1 MKVED
6 IFEAGAQELVDV
18 GENVFEDH
26 LIDLPDHVTV
36 HEGEIENA
44 GVLRIGELHFHREQ
58 PLSDRSVLAWVRE
71 GIPCLMK
78 TAKLMKLAN
87 V

>member
-1 MKVED
+1 VKVED
-6 IFEAGAQELVDV
+6 IFEAGAQELVEV

-44 GVLRIGELHFHREQ
+44 GVLGIGELHFHGEQ
-58 PLSDRSVLAWVRE
+58 PLTDRSVLAWVRGE
-71 GIPCLMK
+71 IPCLMK

-87 V
+87 A